1 VTIYY
6 KIIDVPYQEN
16 ITQDLTTADSVEL
29 MLNFDYGIVVTPT
42 NCTAV
47 KLSGSGGSIGST
59 EFWQITP
66 SGTGSYNV
74 SIFQGYFAR
83 TSTLSGTVST
93 YTPPTSEET
102 YGYEQYD
109 SSNNLVLDSGTPVAT
124 LIKID
129 NISFYLAPTSSTA
142 TPGPYYNYALPG
154 VTSQADLDNNYIF
167 NRISDTGFSIFGGR
181 GTFTW
186 EYVSPG
192 QIRAYYEVA
201 CTTLSGE
208 GRPCTSF
215 DSETGTFQ
223 IYAIGKAL

>member
-1 VTIYY
+1 M
-6 KIIDVPYQEN
+6 PYQEN

-201 CTTLSGE
+201 CTTLSGAP
-208 GRPCTSF
+208 RACTSL

-223 IYAIGKAL
+223 IYTIGKAL

>member
-1 VTIYY
+1 MATYY
-6 KIIDVPYQEN
+6 KTINLPFQTSA
-16 ITQDLTTADSVEL
+16 TQNLTTIDSVEL
-29 MLNFDYGIVVTPT
+29 TIQFDYGVTVTPT

-47 KLSGSGGSIGST
+47 KLSGNGGSTGAT
-59 EFWQITP
+59 EVWQITP

-74 SIFQGYFAR
+74 AVFQGYFAKNA
-83 TSTLSGTVST
+83 SLSGTVST
-93 YTPPTSEET
+93 YTAPSEET

-142 TPGPYYNYALPG
+142 EPGPYYNYALPG

-167 NRISDTGFSIFGGR
+167 NRITDTGFSIFGGR

-192 QIRAYYEVA
+192 QVRAYYTVA
-201 CTTLSGE
+201 CTTLFGDP
-208 GRPCTSF
+208 RPCTSL
-215 DSETGTFQ
+215 DGEQGNFQ
-223 IYAIGKAL
+223 IYTIGKAL

>member
-1 VTIYY
+1 MTIYY

-201 CTTLSGE
+201 CTTLFGAP
-208 GRPCTSF
+208 RACTSL

-223 IYAIGKAL
+223 IYTIGKAL